1 MPRPYSTDL
10 RARVLTACER
20 RDGSR
25 AAIAR
30 RFSVGE
36 STLYDWLRQ
45 ARQEG
50 RRAARPATGGR
61 PRLGGADGASALLAA
76 VTARRDATLAEL
88 ADAVTAR
95 TGRRWSASA
104 VCRALQRLGW
114 PRKKRRSGPPSRIGP
129 MWRTSAP
136 RGATRWAASTPRS

>member
-1 MPRPYSTDL
+1 MPRPYSADL
-10 RARVLTACER
+10 RARVLIACER
-20 RDGSR
+20 GDGSR

-50 RRAARPATGGR
+50 RRATRPATGGR
-61 PRLGGADGASALLAA
+61 PRLGGAAGVSALLAA

-88 ADAVTAR
+88 ADTLAAR
-95 TGRRWSASA
+95 IGRRWSVSA

-114 PRKKRRSGPPSRIGP
+114 PRKKRRSGPPSRSGP

-136 RGATRWAASTPRS
+136 RGATSWAGSIPRS